1 MKKIEFDL
9 KVTKYGDS
17 LVVVIPK
24 KLADALKIEYGDNV
38 SVVISD
44 KHAVQN

>member
-1 MKKIEFDL
+1 MKKIEFEL

-17 LVVVIPK
+17 LVIAVPK
-24 KLADALKIEYGDNV
+24 KLADALKIEYGDTV
-38 SVVISD
+38 SVSVSD